1 MADARQT
8 SIRLNNKSDGRRW
21 RGTRGGGEEREEG
34 KAGERDFFFVQIETN
49 LRNMY
54 MHIYKTV
61 YLRKIAKTKGKIERG

>member
-1 MADARQT
+1 MEGDEGR
-8 SIRLNNKSDGRRW
+8 GRRE
-21 RGTRGGGEEREEG
+21 RGGEG
-34 KAGERDFFFVQIETN
+34 RGKGFFFVQIETN